1 MEKIKYLTVP
11 VTRTAWAC
19 GLLALF
25 LVGIWSPVAA
35 QEAGTTAV
43 SETGLAVIDV
53 QRLLTE
59 SIAGKEALEEL
70 RKLRDQRQSEMQD
83 QQREITDY
91 RSRIAEG
98 RLSLS
103 TEKLQELEKTLEER
117 VITFGRFQDD
127 ADRELQ
133 KKRDE
138 AFGEIEQQIMPIIVK
153 AGAEMGF
160 TAIFNKYQSGLLFA
174 KETID
179 VTDEVLKLYDATA
192 MVGGG
197 S

>member
-1 MEKIKYLTVP
+1 MGNKNQSTTSVFRKVWGG
-11 VTRTAWAC
+11 A
-19 GLLALF
+19 LLAVFILGAWTS
-25 LVGIWSPVAA
+25 LAA
-35 QEAGTTAV
+35 QEAAASV
-43 SETGLAVIDV
+43 APEFGLGVIDV

-70 RKLRDQRQSEMQD
+70 RKLRDERQAEMQE

-103 TEKLQELEKTLEER
+103 NEKLQELEKTLEDK
-117 VITFGRFQDD
+117 VIAFGRFQDD

-138 AFGEIEQQIMPIIVK
+138 AFGRIEKEIMPIIVK
-153 AGAEMGF
+153 SGAEMGF
-160 TAIFNKYQSGLLFA
+160 TAIFNKYQSGILFA

-179 VTDEVLKLYDATA
+179 VTDEVLRRYDATA
-192 MVGGG
+192 VEGG

>member
-1 MEKIKYLTVP
+1 MKEQIQSSVAA
-11 VTRTAWAC
+11 TRKV
-19 GLLALF
+19 LSLAIVAALA
-25 LVGIWSPVAA
+25 VAGWNSIAA
-35 QEAGTTAV
+35 QEAGSGAV
-43 SETGLAVIDV
+43 ASGMGLAVIDV

-70 RKLRDQRQSEMQD
+70 RALRDQRQAEMQEK
-83 QQREITDY
+83 QREITDF

-153 AGAEMGF
+153 SGAEMGF
-160 TAIFNKYQSGLLFA
+160 TAIFNKFQSGLLFA
-174 KETID
+174 QESID
-179 VTDEVLKLYDATA
+179 VTDEVLRRYDATA
-192 MVGGG
+192 NKEG

>member
-1 MEKIKYLTVP
+1 Q
-11 VTRTAWAC
+11 A
-19 GLLALF
+19 
-25 LVGIWSPVAA
+25 
-35 QEAGTTAV
+35 
-43 SETGLAVIDV
+43 
-53 QRLLTE
+53 
-59 SIAGKEALEEL
+59 
-70 RKLRDQRQSEMQD
+70 EMQE

-103 TEKLQELEKTLEER
+103 NEKLQELEKTLEDK
-117 VITFGRFQDD
+117 VIAFGRFQDD

-138 AFGEIEQQIMPIIVK
+138 AFGQIEKEIMPIIVK
-153 AGAEMGF
+153 SGAEMGF
-160 TAIFNKYQSGLLFA
+160 TAIFNKYQSGILFA

-179 VTDEVLKLYDATA
+179 VTDEVLRRYDATA
-192 MVGGG
+192 VEGG